1 MPTMN
6 SGPSEALR
14 RLHREKAVERE
25 KLRKLRRAILVG
37 VDDCK
42 NGLLDDRPIADIL
55 NDIDD

>member
-6 SGPSEALR
+6 SGSSEALR
-14 RLHREKAVERE
+14 RLHRETVVERE

-37 VDDCK
+37 VDDCR
-42 NGLLDDRPIADIL
+42 NGRLDDRPIADIL

>member
-6 SGPSEALR
+6 SGPPQALR

-25 KLRKLRRAILVG
+25 KLGKLRRAILVG

-42 NGLLDDRPIADIL
+42 NGRLDDRPIADIL